1 MHSDQTQKNYSNSL
15 ENGFQDVQDPPIRTE
30 PFNLQNQ
37 GYDQEI
43 HTTNQPNPMCF
54 SLNQNLAKK
63 NNPNLGDMSKPPPN
77 INGGNINGGNIVNGG
92 NHIIGGNQFV
102 KTGLDRHG

>member
-1 MHSDQTQKNYSNSL
+1 MNYR
-15 ENGFQDVQDPPIRTE
+15 FRDVQDPPIRNE

-43 HTTNQPNPMCF
+43 YKTNQPNPMCF
-54 SLNQNLAKK
+54 SFKNKNLAET
-63 NNPNLGDMSKPPPN
+63 NNSNLGDMSKPPPNMNGGN

-92 NHIIGGNQFV
+92 NPFV